1 MFISNLLQEMF
12 AQLGAQAV
20 PTMQPVICRWYLQL
34 KMELFN
40 VKIRTKNVV
49 IIIVAM
55 NFSG

>member
-1 MFISNLLQEMF
+1 MF

-20 PTMQPVICRWYLQL
+20 STMQPVTCRWYLQL

>member
-1 MFISNLLQEMF
+1 MF

-20 PTMQPVICRWYLQL
+20 PTMQPVICRWYLEL

-49 IIIVAM
+49 IIVVAM